1 MVSKVSSMSRISFY
15 KTSNLKQRSS
25 MSMLNSGHSEAFRS
39 FLDQSPDSKAKIP
52 LLDKYSSKYCGD
64 AFKVSAGFAMSV
76 NPITG

>member
-1 MVSKVSSMSRISFY
+1 
-15 KTSNLKQRSS
+15 

-52 LLDKYSSKYCGD
+52 LVDKYSSKYCGD